1 MQLTLQDVVTALLPL
16 RQQEVSPVCSGYLQ
30 AATAPTVRLT
40 LLCIAGFFF
49 TDFVYMYALI
59 TELYC
64 QVCRLQLCKLL
75 LLYTVT
81 YLWDLRTNIKICVC
95 HVHYRQTTRTQHV
108 LTMCGVGEQVI
119 RR

>member
-1 MQLTLQDVVTALLPL
+1 MQCLPPSRDSSHCAFDVALH
-16 RQQEVSPVCSGYLQ
+16 SW
-30 AATAPTVRLT
+30 
-40 LLCIAGFFF
+40 FFF